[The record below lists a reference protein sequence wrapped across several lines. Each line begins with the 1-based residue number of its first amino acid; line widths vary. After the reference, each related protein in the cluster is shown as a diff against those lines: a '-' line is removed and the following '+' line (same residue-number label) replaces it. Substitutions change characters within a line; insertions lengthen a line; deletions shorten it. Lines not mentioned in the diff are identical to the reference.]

1 MYTAIKYLHLTCV
14 VLSIS
19 GFILR
24 GLLQQRGALVM
35 QRRWVRVVPHVN
47 DTLLLGSALTMAFM
61 SSQYPFVA
69 AWLTA
74 KVLGLLAYIALGV
87 VALRGPTAR
96 VRIFAFGA
104 ALAVFAWIVSVALS
118 RHPAGIGHL
127 IFS

>member
-1 MYTAIKYLHLTCV
+1 MYTAIKYFHVSCV

-19 GFILR
+19 GFVLR
-24 GLLQQRGALVM
+24 WLLQQRGALVM
-35 QRRWVRVVPHVN
+35 QRRWVRVLPHVN

-69 AWLTA
+69 AWLTS

-96 VRIFAFGA
+96 MRLFAFGA